1 MVVESF
7 PDFLKWLPD
16 ASLVFLLVLVIG
28 AVLGTLAGY
37 LIATF
42 RHGPFEAFYVVAE
55 VLAGAIPDFLKTS
68 WRRVMAIARL
78 SIKEAMRRR
87 IVLATFAVFAFALLF
102 GGWFLNTG
110 AENADR
116 LYLNFVLWG
125 TQMLVLLMGI
135 LISSFSLPEDIKSR
149 TIYTVVTKPVRATE
163 IVLGRMVGFGILGTG
178 LLVLMGLISFVF
190 VWRGLSHTHQIVGDT
205 QTTAALSPIDSATG
219 LNAQG
224 QRASDNALKSGETV
238 FESGHNHSI
247 ELIEDIRDADSK
259 PINMGN
265 VLRQYDRND
274 GKIVY
279 ERVICNPAYGHTH
292 EVTLVGEG
300 EEKRIVLGPAAGYFR
315 ARVPIYAGSLIFYD
329 GQGELKE
336 RGIDVGTEW
345 RYRGYV
351 DGGTYLTPG
360 SLSRAVFDFNDLQPE
375 MFDNPDR
382 INLEM
387 TLGVFRTF
395 VGNIQKRVMA
405 SMRFESV
412 PNNPELED
420 RIVSDTIVFETQE
433 FEVQTLP
440 ISRKLRGE
448 RQNPNGT
455 VVETG
460 EFDLFDDFIK
470 GNGKLRLIL
479 RCEDKNQYIGV
490 SLADVYL
497 RGKDDLFWANFLK
510 GYIGIWI
517 QMMIIIAMGVA
528 FSTFL
533 SSPITILMACVVILV
548 GFSSDFIRGLLLPTA
563 VGGGP
568 IESFYRVITQK
579 NMEAGVE
586 AGMVTS
592 LMQETDKLL
601 LKSLEMLT
609 NLAPDFSK
617 LNFAEFLTHGYSID
631 TDRVLV
637 ALAMCLAFWCGL
649 AVLGYFC
656 LKTREIA
663 K

>member
-7 PDFLKWLPD
+7 PEFLTWLPN
-16 ASLVFLLVLVIG
+16 AGLIFLLVLVIG

-42 RHGPFEAFYVVAE
+42 RHGPFEAFYVVAQ
-55 VLAGAIPDFLKTS
+55 VIAGAIPDFLRTS
-68 WRRVMAIARL
+68 PRRVLAIARL

-102 GGWFLNTG
+102 GGWFLNSG

-125 TQMLVLLMGI
+125 TQMLVLLMGV
-135 LISSFSLPEDIKSR
+135 LISSFSLPEDIKNR

-163 IVLGRMVGFGILGTG
+163 IVIGRMVGFGLLGTA
-178 LLVLMGLISFVF
+178 LLGLMGLISFVF

-205 QTTAALSPIDSATG
+205 QTVAALSPIDTATG
-219 LNAQG
+219 LNAKG
-224 QRASDNALKSGETV
+224 QRASDTAIKSGETV
-238 FESGHNHSI
+238 FESGHQHTI
-247 ELIEDIRDADSK
+247 ELIQDVREPGSE
-259 PINMGN
+259 PINPAN
-265 VLRQYDRND
+265 VLRSYQRND

-279 ERVICNPAYGHTH
+279 ERVICNPAFGHTH
-292 EVTLVGEG
+292 EVQLVGEG
-300 EEKRIVLGPAAGYFR
+300 DDKRIVLGPAAGYFR
-315 ARVPIYAGSLIFYD
+315 ARVPLYANSLIFYD

-351 DGGTYLTPG
+351 DGGTYLSPA
-360 SLSRAVFDFNDLQPE
+360 SLSRAIFEFQGLTPDQFDDPNRL
-375 MFDNPDR
+375 
-382 INLEM
+382 NLEM

-405 SMRFESV
+405 SIQFESV
-412 PNNPELED
+412 PANPELED
-420 RIVSDTIVFETQE
+420 RIVSDTRIFETQE
-433 FEVQTLP
+433 FQVQTQTIP
-440 ISRKLRGE
+440 RKIRGQ
-448 RQNPNGT
+448 RINPNGT
-455 VVETG
+455 VVETR
-460 EFDLFDDFIK
+460 EFDLFDDFVK
-470 GNGKLRLIL
+470 GTGKLRLIL

-490 SLADVYL
+490 SRADIYF
-497 RGKDDLFWANFLK
+497 RGKDDLFGTNFLK

-517 QMMIIIAMGVA
+517 QMLIIIAMGVA

-533 SSPITILMACVVILV
+533 SAPITILMVCVAILV
-548 GFSSDFIRGLLLPTA
+548 GFSSDFIRGLLAPDA

-586 AGMVTS
+586 AGMVTT
-592 LMQETDKLL
+592 LMQQTDKLL
-601 LKSLEMLT
+601 LNSMNLLT
-609 NLAPDFSK
+609 NLAPDFSR
-617 LNFAEFLTHGYSID
+617 LNFAEFLTYGYSID
-631 TDRVLV
+631 GDRVLV
-637 ALAMCLAFWCGL
+637 AMSICLAFCCGL